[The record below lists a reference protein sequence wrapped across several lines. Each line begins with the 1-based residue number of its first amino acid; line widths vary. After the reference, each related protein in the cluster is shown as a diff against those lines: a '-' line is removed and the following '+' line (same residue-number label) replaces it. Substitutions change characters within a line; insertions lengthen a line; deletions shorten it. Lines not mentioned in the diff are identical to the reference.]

1 MFGGAGDID
10 SDEDIPVLTR
20 VVRRDVAEAAQPDSE
35 AMREVADR
43 IAAASDE
50 TIEAITR
57 EVLARLEPVLREQVA
72 RQLAERL
79 PALIER
85 ILTDSP
91 D

>member
-1 MFGGAGDID
+1 MFEGAGDID

-20 VVRRDVAEAAQPDSE
+20 VVRRDPAEPGQTDAQ
-35 AMREVADR
+35 AMREIAER
-43 IAAASDE
+43 IAMASDE

-57 EVLARLEPVLREQVA
+57 EVLARVEPVLREQVA

-85 ILTDSP
+85 IVSDAP